1 MNAEEQLEKIKTQNR
16 IRQANFYAKNKE
28 VINQRRREI
37 YKAGREK
44 LQPQEEEEEEE
55 EERPSGTTFGR
66 PELVAKQR
74 SRYRDVEEHVQT
86 NFSKKRV
93 VTYQEAVKALNSL
106 EINQSTKAKY
116 LQDLKRLM
124 NLTDCNDNIIKCFRD
139 YEKII
144 DAVNTSKKQND
155 EPYSINTKKSLFQMV
170 LYLIDKL
177 HLPITKKIKNQYKKQ
192 FDISKIASSDENVEK
207 QENTTII
214 SFSDYLQK
222 VGKEFGVNSKQ
233 FVLSCLYREIT
244 LRDDFIL
251 KIVASTSHTR
261 LVPEG
266 RTKNADSIDDN
277 YIVVPKKDSLT
288 IIINNYKTSDKY
300 GQIKAK
306 LSINLSKLIRNFIKV
321 EKLKYDD
328 YLFGSKNLTQF
339 VTKMNKKIGIS
350 GGINNY
356 RKMSVSDLLR
366 NNPSPQERAELSASM
381 AHSPIVQTRYLRK
394 IV

>member
-28 VINQRRREI
+28 AINAKRRQI

-44 LQPQEEEEEEE
+44 LQPQEKEEEEEE
-55 EERPSGTTFGR
+55 EE
-66 PELVAKQR
+66 E
-74 SRYRDVEEHVQT
+74 EEHVQT

-93 VTYQEAVKALNSL
+93 VTYQEAIKALNSL

-170 LYLIDKL
+170 LYVIDKL
-177 HLPITKKIKNQYKKQ
+177 HLPITKKIKNQYIKQ

-214 SFSDYLQK
+214 SFDDYLQK
-222 VGKEFGVNSKQ
+222 VKDEFGTDSKQ

-251 KIVASTSHTR
+251 KIVSS
-261 LVPEG
+261 
-266 RTKNADSIDDN
+266 TKNADSIDDN

-321 EKLKYDD
+321 RASGTSSGSQNVEKLKYDD
-328 YLFGSKNLTQF
+328 YLFGSKNLTTF

>member
-1 MNAEEQLEKIKTQNR
+1 MNPEEQLAKLKDQNR

-28 VINQRRREI
+28 AINAKRREI
-37 YKAGREK
+37 YKLGREK

-55 EERPSGTTFGR
+55 EEEQAP
-66 PELVAKQR
+66 
-74 SRYRDVEEHVQT
+74 VQT

-93 VTYQEAVKALNSL
+93 VTYQEAIKALNSL

-144 DAVNTSKKQND
+144 DVVNTSKKQNG
-155 EPYSINTKKSLFQMV
+155 ESYSINTKKSLFQMI

-177 HLPITKKIKNQYKKQ
+177 HLPITRTIKNQYIKQ

-222 VGKEFGVNSKQ
+222 VGKEFGANSKE
-233 FVLSCLYREIT
+233 FVLSCLYRDVT

-251 KIVASTSHTR
+251 KIVST
-261 LVPEG
+261 
-266 RTKNADSIDDN
+266 TKNADSINEN

-288 IIINNYKTSDKY
+288 LIINNYKTSNKY

-339 VTKMNKKIGIS
+339 VTKMNKKIGIP

-356 RKMSVSDLLR
+356 RKMSVSDLLSS
-366 NNPSPQERAELSASM
+366 NPSPQKRAELSATM

-394 IV
+394 IQNDENND